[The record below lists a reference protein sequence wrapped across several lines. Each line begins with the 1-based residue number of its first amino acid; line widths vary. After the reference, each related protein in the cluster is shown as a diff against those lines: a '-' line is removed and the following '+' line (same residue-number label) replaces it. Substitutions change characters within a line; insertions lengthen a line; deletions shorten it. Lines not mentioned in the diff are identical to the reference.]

1 MIPRQFCCVFF
12 MDNRLNKFSRRFFI
26 SISTAAVVVACSQTQ
41 GDRSPE
47 EQQPDQAGKIGGQVN
62 IYSSRHYNTDD
73 RLYDGFT
80 EQTGIKVNLIEG
92 KADELIERIKSEGA
106 NSPADI
112 LITVDA
118 GRLWRADQAGIFATV
133 ESAVLTEKI
142 PTHLRHPENLW
153 FGYSK
158 RARVIMYNKDRVNPE
173 DIATYEDLTD
183 PKWKGKVLMRSSS
196 NIYNQSL
203 VAGMMEA
210 EGEEATANWIQGL
223 VANLATNPQGN
234 DTSNI
239 EGVAAGEGDLTIANT
254 YYLARYEDQPEIFEK
269 IGVLFPNQEGRGTH
283 VNISGAG
290 MLKNAPH
297 QEQAIAFLEY
307 LASQEAQEFFA
318 LGNNEYPV
326 VEGTPINPVVEGFGE
341 FKEDT
346 TNVSAYG
353 KNNADAVK
361 IMDRSGWK

>member
-1 MIPRQFCCVFF
+1 MKDSI
-12 MDNRLNKFSRRFFI
+12 NKFSRRFFL
-26 SISTAAVVVACSQTQ
+26 SIATAALVVSCSQA
-41 GDRSPE
+41 GN
-47 EQQPDQAGKIGGQVN
+47 EQKTAETSDKIGGQVN

-73 RLYDGFT
+73 ELYNGFT

-92 KADELIERIKSEGA
+92 KDDELIERIKSEGK

-118 GRLWRADQAGIFATV
+118 GRLWRADRAGIFAPV
-133 ESAVLTEKI
+133 ESAILTKKI
-142 PTHLRHPENLW
+142 PAHLRHPENLW

-158 RARVIMYNKDRVNPE
+158 RARVIMYNKDKVDPAE
-173 DIATYEDLTD
+173 ISTYEDLSD
-183 PKWKGKVLMRSSS
+183 PKWKGKVLIRSSG

-203 VAGMMEA
+203 VAGTIEQKGEQETA
-210 EGEEATANWIQGL
+210 EWIQGL
-223 VANLATNPQGN
+223 IANLARPPQSN
-234 DTSNI
+234 DTGNI
-239 EGVAAGEGDLTIANT
+239 EAVAAGLGDVTIANT
-254 YYLARYEDQPEIFEK
+254 YYLARYEDEPKIFSK
-269 IGVLFPNQEGRGTH
+269 IGVLFPNQEDRGTH

-297 QEQAIAFLEY
+297 KEQAIAFLEY

-326 VEGTPINPVVEGFGE
+326 VEGTPLNETVKSFGE
-341 FKEDT
+341 FEEDT
-346 TNVSAYG
+346 VNVSAYG

>member
-1 MIPRQFCCVFF
+1 MSKLI
-12 MDNRLNKFSRRFFI
+12 NKFSRRFFI
-26 SISTAAVVVACSQTQ
+26 SISTAALIVACSQSQENQSQ
-41 GDRSPE
+41 G
-47 EQQPDQAGKIGGQVN
+47 EQQPESEQLGGQVN

-73 RLYDGFT
+73 RLYDNFT
-80 EQTGIKVNLIEG
+80 EMTGTKVNLIEG

-118 GRLWRADQAGIFATV
+118 GRLWRAAEAGIFAPV
-133 ESAVLTEKI
+133 ESEVLEEKI
-142 PTHLRHPENLW
+142 PDNLQDPENLW

-158 RARVIMYNKDRVNPE
+158 RPRVIMYNKDNVDPSQ
-173 DIATYEDLTD
+173 ISSYEDLAA
-183 PKWKGKVLMRSSS
+183 PKWQGKILMRSSD

-203 VAGMMEA
+203 VAGMIE
-210 EGEEATANWIQGL
+210 EQGEEATAAWIEGL
-223 VANLATNPQGN
+223 MANLARPPQGN

-239 EGVAAGEGDLTIANT
+239 EGVAAGIGDLTVANT
-254 YYLARYEDQPEIFEK
+254 YYLARYADNPEVFGK
-269 IGVLFPNQEGRGTH
+269 IGVLFPNQDGRGAH

-290 MLKNAPH
+290 MLKNAPNE
-297 QEQAIAFLEY
+297 EQAIAFLEY

-326 VEGTPINPVVEGFGE
+326 VEGTPVNPVVEGFGE

-346 TNVSAYG
+346 VNVSAYG

>member
-1 MIPRQFCCVFF
+1 M
-12 MDNRLNKFSRRFFI
+12 NNYSNKFSRRLFL
-26 SISTAAVVVACSQTQ
+26 SVLTAVFVVACSQTK
-41 GDRSPE
+41 G
-47 EQQPDQAGKIGGQVN
+47 EQASSGANAQIGGQVN

-73 RLYDGFT
+73 KLYEGFT
-80 EQTGIKVNLIEG
+80 EKTGIKVNLIEG
-92 KADELIERIKSEGA
+92 KDDELIERIKSEGK

-118 GRLWRADQAGIFATV
+118 GRLWRADQAGIFAPV
-133 ESAVLTEKI
+133 DSAILTEKI
-142 PTHLRHPENLW
+142 PAYLRHPENLW

-158 RARVIMYNKDRVNPE
+158 RARVIMYNKDKVNPG
-173 DIATYEDLTD
+173 DIATYEALAD
-183 PKWKGKVLMRSSS
+183 PKWKGKVLVRSSS

-203 VAGMMEA
+203 IAGMIEE
-210 EGEEATANWIQGL
+210 EGEEATTKWIKGL
-223 VANLATNPQGN
+223 VANFSRPPQSN
-234 DTSNI
+234 DTGNI
-239 EGVAAGEGDLTIANT
+239 EAVAAGLGDITIANT
-254 YYLARYEDQPEIFEK
+254 YYLARYEENPEVFEK
-269 IGVLFPNQEGRGTH
+269 IGVVFPNQEDRGVH

-307 LASQEAQEFFA
+307 LASPKAQEFFA

-326 VEGTPINPVVEGFGE
+326 VVGTPLNPVVESFGE
-341 FKEDT
+341 FEEDT

-353 KNNADAVK
+353 KNNANAVK

>member
-1 MIPRQFCCVFF
+1 MNNHI
-12 MDNRLNKFSRRFFI
+12 NKLSRRFFLT
-26 SISTAAVVVACSQTQ
+26 ISTAALIVACNSVSNEQSTTQ
-41 GDRSPE
+41 NTEG
-47 EQQPDQAGKIGGQVN
+47 QIGGQVN

-73 RLYDGFT
+73 QLYEGFT

-92 KADELIERIKSEGA
+92 KDDELIERIKSEGA

-118 GRLWRADQAGIFATV
+118 GRLWRAEQAGIFAPV
-133 ESAVLTEKI
+133 ESAILTEKI
-142 PTHLRHPENLW
+142 PSHLRHPENLW

-158 RARVIMYNKDRVNPE
+158 RARVIMYNKDKVNPAE
-173 DIATYEDLTD
+173 IATYEDLAD
-183 PKWKGKVLMRSSS
+183 PKWKGKVLVRSSS

-203 VAGMMEA
+203 VAGMIE
-210 EGEEATANWIQGL
+210 EKGEEATVEWIEGL
-223 VANLATNPQGN
+223 VANLARPPQSN
-234 DTSNI
+234 DTGNI
-239 EGVAAGEGDLTIANT
+239 EAVAAGIGDLAIANT
-254 YYLARYEDQPEIFEK
+254 YYLARYEENPEVFDK
-269 IGVLFPNQEGRGTH
+269 VGVIFPNQENRGSH

-290 MLKNAPH
+290 MLANAPNR
-297 QEQAIAFLEY
+297 EQAIALLEY
-307 LASQEAQEFFA
+307 LANVEAQEFFA

-326 VEGTPINPVVEGFGE
+326 VEGTPLNPVVESFGN

-346 TNVSAYG
+346 TNVSSYG

>member
-1 MIPRQFCCVFF
+1 MN
-12 MDNRLNKFSRRFFI
+12 NRLNKFSRRFFI
-26 SISTAAVVVACSQTQ
+26 SISTAALVVACSQTQ
-41 GDRSPE
+41 GDRSQQ
-47 EQQPDQAGKIGGQVN
+47 EQQPDQSEQIGGQVN

-73 RLYDGFT
+73 QLYDGFT

-133 ESAVLTEKI
+133 ESEVLTEKI
-142 PTHLRHPENLW
+142 PEHLRHPENLW

-158 RARVIMYNKDRVNPE
+158 RARVIMYNKDRVNPA

-203 VAGMMEA
+203 VAGMLEA

-223 VANLATNPQGN
+223 VANLATPPQGN

-326 VEGTPINPVVEGFGE
+326 VEGTPVNPVVESFGE

>member
-1 MIPRQFCCVFF
+1 MSNLV
-12 MDNRLNKFSRRFFI
+12 NKLSRRFFI
-26 SISTAAVVVACSQTQ
+26 GISTAILVVACSQT
-41 GDRSPE
+41 SETPSE
-47 EQQPDQAGKIGGQVN
+47 ETNVNQGGQVN

-73 RLYDGFT
+73 QLYDGFT

-92 KADELIERIKSEGA
+92 KDDELIERIKSEGT

-118 GRLWRADQAGIFATV
+118 GRLWRAVQADIFAPV
-133 ESAVLTEKI
+133 DSDILEEKI
-142 PTHLRHPENLW
+142 PPNLQDPENKW

-158 RARVIMYNKDRVNPE
+158 RARVIIYNKDKVNP
-173 DIATYEDLTD
+173 DQLSTYEDLAD
-183 PKWKGKVLMRSSS
+183 PKWKDKFIVRSSG

-203 VAGMMEA
+203 VAGMVEVQ
-210 EGEEATANWIQGL
+210 GEEATSDWIKGL
-223 VANLATNPQGN
+223 VANFARPPQGN
-234 DTSNI
+234 DTSQI
-239 EGVAAGEGDLTIANT
+239 EDVAAGIADLTLANT
-254 YYLARYEDQPEIFEK
+254 YYIARYEDNLEIFEK
-269 IGVLFPNQEGRGTH
+269 VGVFFPNQDDRGTH

-297 QEQAIAFLEY
+297 TENAIAFLEY
-307 LASQEAQEFFA
+307 LATPEAQEFFA

-326 VEGTPINPVVEGFGE
+326 VEGTPVNDVVKSFGE

>member
-1 MIPRQFCCVFF
+1 MSKLI
-12 MDNRLNKFSRRFFI
+12 NRFSRRFFI
-26 SISTAAVVVACSQTQ
+26 SISTAALIVACSQTQ
-41 GDRSPE
+41 ENQSQG
-47 EQQPDQAGKIGGQVN
+47 EQQPESEQLGGQVN

-73 RLYDGFT
+73 RLYDNFT
-80 EQTGIKVNLIEG
+80 EMTGTKVNLIEG
-92 KADELIERIKSEGA
+92 KADELIERIKSEGE

-118 GRLWRADQAGIFATV
+118 GRLWRAAEEGIFAPV
-133 ESAVLTEKI
+133 ESEVLEEKI
-142 PTHLRHPENLW
+142 PDNLQDPENLW

-158 RARVIMYNKDRVNPE
+158 RPRVIMYNTDNVDPSQ
-173 DIATYEDLTD
+173 ISTYEDLAD
-183 PKWKGKVLMRSSS
+183 PKWQGKILMRSSD

-203 VAGMMEA
+203 VAGMIE
-210 EGEEATANWIQGL
+210 EQGEEATAEWIEGL
-223 VANLATNPQGN
+223 MANLARSPQGN

-239 EGVAAGEGDLTIANT
+239 EAVAAGIGDITVANT
-254 YYLARYEDQPEIFEK
+254 YYLARYADNPEVFDK
-269 IGVLFPNQEGRGTH
+269 IGVLFPNQDDRGAH

-290 MLKNAPH
+290 MLKNAPNE
-297 QEQAIAFLEY
+297 EQAIAFLEY

-326 VEGTPINPVVEGFGE
+326 VEGTPVNPVVEGFGE

-346 TNVSAYG
+346 VNVSAYG